1 MLVNKLFVVIKCNMS
16 DNLPV
21 VTEVLPEFPAAHSV
35 GMSQSCIGD
44 PAGPQAAWEVPLDD
58 RSCNKTQQLTGE
70 QPGSLHSSVEKKNI
84 LMSECVTSLTACVFF
99 FKWAVVVVCCCH

>member
-1 MLVNKLFVVIKCNMS
+1 MYLFNPVMLVNKLFVVIKCNMS

-21 VTEVLPEFPAAHSV
+21 VTEVLPEIPAAHSV

-70 QPGSLHSSVEKKNI
+70 QPCSLHSSVEKQHFN
-84 LMSECVTSLTACVFF
+84 E
-99 FKWAVVVVCCCH
+99 